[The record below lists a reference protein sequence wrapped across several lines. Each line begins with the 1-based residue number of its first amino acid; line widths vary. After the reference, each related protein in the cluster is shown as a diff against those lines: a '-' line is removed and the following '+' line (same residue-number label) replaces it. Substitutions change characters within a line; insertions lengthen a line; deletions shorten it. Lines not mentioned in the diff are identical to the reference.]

1 MNDDRRTAILDIVE
15 PHARL
20 STISQVTTGAQQ
32 ASQDDQEVIEHG
44 RCRISRKPQMMLG
57 FRKCSG
63 EIDVLPYATLT
74 RIRSEDTSRSMRLCF
89 SQGEV
94 LIEGE
99 ELTQL
104 FHYVCEH
111 RVLEIAESDRTDCL
125 SSRSAMHVSTIK
137 MQFSE

>member
-1 MNDDRRTAILDIVE
+1 MSDDRRTDILDIVE
-15 PHARL
+15 PQARL
-20 STISQVTTGAQQ
+20 STMSTISSRVQPHSTDGQE
-32 ASQDDQEVIEHG
+32 EVIDEG
-44 RCRISRKPQMMLG
+44 RCRISRRPQMMIG

-63 EIDVLPYATLT
+63 EIDVLPYAMLT

-104 FHYVCEH
+104 FHYLCEH

-125 SSRSAMHVSTIK
+125 SSRSAMHVSKIS
-137 MQFSE
+137 MNLS